1 MIKLI
6 IKIAILVAVIVVF
19 MVSNPSTEDHKK
31 AISDII
37 ENATE
42 STEEDGLAHVKEIV
56 RNKIVSMIT
65 TDMLQVKDYGVCSV
79 GRIETKGESR
89 IVSFGIL
96 GHVFTPGSDR
106 LIQSTKTGDI
116 KEELKSKVLDF

>member
-19 MVSNPSTEDHKK
+19 MVSN
-31 AISDII
+31 
-37 ENATE
+37 
-42 STEEDGLAHVKEIV
+42 
-56 RNKIVSMIT
+56 
-65 TDMLQVKDYGVCSV
+65 MLQVKDYGVCSV